1 MFIGIIILCCIVLA
15 LYIKSWY
22 EASNIRKLA
31 SEGWVFYHSPSCGY
45 CVKQIVSVGK
55 SRLGWMPMVDCSKS
69 EKLCAEKNI
78 SAFPTWLNEKSGK
91 IHVGAILLE
100 EGEDDSK
107 LVDVLSRA
115 TIINLEKTHE
125 NVFR

>member
-1 MFIGIIILCCIVLA
+1 MVIGIVIFCLIVLS
-15 LYIKSWY
+15 LYILSWY
-22 EASNIRKLA
+22 NASNIRKLA
-31 SEGWVFYHSPSCGY
+31 SEGWVFYHSPSCSY

-55 SRLGWMPMVDCSKS
+55 SRLGWMPMVDCSKY

-78 SAFPTWLNEKSGK
+78 RAFPTWLNEKSGK
-91 IHVGAILLE
+91 IHMGAILLG

-115 TIINLEKTHE
+115 DDIDLEKMHT
-125 NVFR
+125 NVFS